1 MNESVIVGADIG
13 WSTEP
18 ARESTGLCTIEG
30 TDLIDCSLATSDEEI
45 LNYAI
50 KRDADFIGIDAPL
63 IVSNTDGQRPVENEL
78 QRRGYSVYPANRSW
92 LIETFGG
99 IRGENLVEKMDSYGF
114 SLSEDTSTP
123 KSIIEVYPNP
133 TIRATLGEIP
143 KYKNVNKDEMFRGL
157 TELWLRTI
165 DAVESVNFGGFEK
178 LVPDSPDDVTKRNLK
193 AVGDLIDAFY
203 SAYVL
208 KLDIEHPDKTDIFG
222 DLQTGAILTASD

>member
-1 MNESVIVGADIG
+1 MNDSVIVGADIG

-30 TDLIDCSLATSDEEI
+30 TELIDCSLATSDEEI

-63 IVSNTDGQRPVENEL
+63 VVSNTDGQRPVEHEL

-92 LIETFGG
+92 MFETYGG
-99 IRGENLVEKMDSYGF
+99 VRGEDLVEKLDSYGY

-123 KSIIEVYPNP
+123 KSVIEVYPNP
-133 TIRATLGEIP
+133 TIRATIGEVP
-143 KYKNVNKDEMFRGL
+143 KYKNANKAEIFSGV
-157 TELWLRTI
+157 TELWRRTI
-165 DAVESVNFGGFEK
+165 DAVDDVEFGGFED
-178 LVPDSPDDVTKRNLK
+178 LVPGSPDDVTKRYLK

-203 SAYVL
+203 SAYVV
-208 KLDIEHPDKTDIFG
+208 KLNIEHPDRTEVFG
-222 DLQTGAILTASD
+222 EVESGSILTASE